1 MQTKIIDNW
10 TLIHAISGFYIGTI
24 IKSRSLGYSLII
36 GYEFIEPFL
45 VPRVFDES
53 EGILNIIS
61 DTVIGILTYEA
72 GRKLKDKKIG
82 N

>member
-10 TLIHAISGFYIGTI
+10 TLIHALTGFYIGTI
-24 IKSRSLGYSLII
+24 IKSRPLGYSLII
-36 GYEFIEPFL
+36 GYEVIEPLL
-45 VPRVFDES
+45 VPGVFEES

-61 DTVIGILTYEA
+61 DTVVGILTYES